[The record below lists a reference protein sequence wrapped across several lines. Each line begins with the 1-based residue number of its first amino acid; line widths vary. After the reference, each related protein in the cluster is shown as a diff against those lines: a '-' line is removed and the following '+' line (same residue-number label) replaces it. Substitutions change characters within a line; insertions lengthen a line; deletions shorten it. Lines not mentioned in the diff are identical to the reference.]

1 MAMKYSYYPGCS
13 LEATGV
19 EYNLSTRAV
28 AGALG
33 MELVELPGWTCC
45 GSSSAHAI
53 NRDLALGLAAHNIA
67 LAQEQGRDL
76 VVPCSACY
84 TRLSRADYQM
94 RHDAGERVR
103 AERLAGF
110 SYTGQ
115 VRIYSFLEIVKDRV
129 GYAEV
134 TRAVR
139 RPLAGLKVA
148 CYYGCL
154 LVRPPEVRPFDRA
167 EDPASLD
174 ELAAAL
180 GAEPVPWCYKTTC
193 CGAGLS
199 LTRPEVVGKL
209 VARILS
215 AAREAGA
222 GALVTACPL
231 CQNNLEMRRPADED
245 IPVFYFTELMGVAL
259 GLGEASGWLKKHLVD
274 PFPLLHRLSLAG

>member
-1 MAMKYSYYPGCS
+1 MQYSYYPGCS

-33 MELVELPGWTCC
+33 LELVELPGWTCC
-45 GSSSAHAI
+45 GSSSAHAV
-53 NRDLALGLAAHNIA
+53 NKDLALGLAAHNIA

-84 TRLSRADYQM
+84 TRLSKADHEM
-94 RHDAGERVR
+94 RHDPEERARGEM
-103 AERLAGF
+103 LAGF
-110 SYTGQ
+110 SYTGEIQ
-115 VRIYSFLEIVKDRV
+115 IYSFLEVVRV
-129 GYAEV
+129 QVGMERVAQ
-134 TRAVR
+134 TVR
-139 RPLAGLKVA
+139 RPLTGLKLA

-167 EDPASLD
+167 EDPTSLD

-199 LTRPEVVGKL
+199 LTRPEVVEQL
-209 VARILS
+209 VARLLS

-222 GALVTACPL
+222 DALVSACPL
-231 CQNNLEMRRPADED
+231 CQNNLEMRRPAQED
-245 IPVFYFTELMGVAL
+245 IPVFYFTELMGLAF
-259 GLGEASGWLKKHLVD
+259 GLGEAPGWLKKHLVD
-274 PFPLLHRLSLAG
+274 PFPLLQRFSLAG

>member
-1 MAMKYSYYPGCS
+1 MQYSYYPGCS

-33 MELVELPGWTCC
+33 LELVELPGWTCC
-45 GSSSAHAI
+45 GSSSAHAV
-53 NRDLALGLAAHNIA
+53 NKDLTLGLAAHNIA
-67 LAQEQGRDL
+67 LAQQQGRDL

-84 TRLSRADYQM
+84 TRLSKADHQM
-94 RHDAGERVR
+94 RHDPGERAR
-103 AERLAGF
+103 GEMLAGF
-110 SYTGQ
+110 SYTGEIQ
-115 VRIYSFLEIVKDRV
+115 IYSFLEVVRV
-129 GYAEV
+129 QVGMERVAQ
-134 TRAVR
+134 TVR
-139 RPLAGLKVA
+139 QSLTGLKLA

-167 EDPASLD
+167 EDPTSLD
-174 ELAAAL
+174 ELVAAL

-199 LTRPEVVGKL
+199 LTRPEVVEQL
-209 VARILS
+209 VARLLS

-222 GALVTACPL
+222 DALVSACPL
-231 CQNNLEMRRPADED
+231 CQNNLEMRRPAQEG
-245 IPVFYFTELMGVAL
+245 IPVFYFTELMGLAF

-274 PFPLLHRLSLAG
+274 PFPLLQRFSLVG